1 MALRTNE
8 AYIQTGVLTG
18 TGGITCVGAED
29 VVIDGSGVSAA
40 GSQNAFLRNAID
52 ASTSSLV
59 FVDLL
64 SLAFNK
70 TVAGN
75 LLLSAAWSG
84 TCFNT
89 VDTSDPFA
97 DFRLLLDGVAIDQAT
112 IGWFPAALSA
122 GGTVAI
128 SGGVTIQGKS
138 LAVAAGAHTLK
149 LQWLA
154 VSPNVV
160 VSCFSATGS
169 ESASISAT
177 AVS

>member
-18 TGGITCVGAED
+18 TGGITCVGSED
-29 VVIDGSGVSAA
+29 VTIDGSGVSAA
-40 GSQNAFLRNAID
+40 GSQNAFLRNAIA

-64 SLAFNK
+64 SLVFNK
-70 TVAGN
+70 TAAGN
-75 LLLSAAWSG
+75 LLLSGSWTG

-89 VDTSDPFA
+89 VDTSDPFGN
-97 DFRLLLDGVAIDQAT
+97 FRLLLDGVTIDDGI

-128 SGGVTIQGKS
+128 SAGVNIQGKV
-138 LAVAAGAHTLK
+138 LAAAAGAHTLK
-149 LQWLA
+149 LQWKA
-154 VSPNVV
+154 TSANVV
-160 VSCFSATGS
+160 LSCDPALS
-169 ESASISAT
+169 ESASVSAT